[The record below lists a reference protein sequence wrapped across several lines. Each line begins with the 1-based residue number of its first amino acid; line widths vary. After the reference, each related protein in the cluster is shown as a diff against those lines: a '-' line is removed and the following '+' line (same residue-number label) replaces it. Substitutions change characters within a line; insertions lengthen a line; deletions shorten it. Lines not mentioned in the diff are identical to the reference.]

1 MKSQN
6 KGKIEIPNLTTHLRT
21 STYIYLH
28 HPTSS
33 YICLHLPTS
42 TCTYL
47 LAYLPTY
54 PPVTYLPCCHYL
66 SVFSPCYDLINLPTY
81 SSMTCVPSWRSVVT
95 SLLDILIRLPGIT
108 HSCFIHVSICDLTY
122 LHNYQSTTR
131 VPPIVFFTFSGMQ
144 GRHFFVKLF
153 LFISWMQNRTYLHSP
168 PTMKQHKTLVG
179 H

>member
-1 MKSQN
+1 M
-6 KGKIEIPNLTTHLRT
+6 
-21 STYIYLH
+21 
-28 HPTSS
+28 
-33 YICLHLPTS
+33 
-42 TCTYL
+42 
-47 LAYLPTY
+47 
-54 PPVTYLPCCHYL
+54 TYLPCCHYL

-179 H
+179 HWAICFKTCLAYLIAPTNHFSGQKPSWVGATNPYLK